1 MKPDMGTKV
10 SSSSPWS
17 LLVSFIAI
25 IISVSSLMQVLV
37 MKMQIHDLE
46 IRCTSSESLISEQR
60 QLLDHLKLFLS
71 IPDADIHA
79 DLLAQASVQVN
90 RNNRSSRFRRDTTS
104 GSQQQRD
111 SSVVTPNP
119 GNQCLCPPGPP
130 GEPGKRGKRGKTGH
144 PGPPVSNAAAAGHL
158 TCETEFSGIQ

>member
-1 MKPDMGTKV
+1 M
-10 SSSSPWS
+10 
-17 LLVSFIAI
+17 SFIAI

-79 DLLAQASVQVN
+79 DLLTQVN

-144 PGPPVSNAAAAGHL
+144 PGPPVSTAAAGHL
-158 TCETEFSGIQ
+158 TCETEFSGIPSDTVREERRDDDNVRVCQADFS